1 MKTMKVMAA
10 FAVTLLMVAVFS
22 PQVKAQTTSNEKTV
36 TIKTSM
42 HCDACKKTIESGLT
56 KEAGVKSVSADSK
69 TKMVTVTYDESQTNE
84 ENLVKSIKDM
94 GYQAKVT
101 ETKKCAEAEKK
112 NCGGC
117 K

>member
-1 MKTMKVMAA
+1 MKAMKTMAA
-10 FAVTLLMVAVFS
+10 FAVTLLLVAVFS
-22 PQVKAQTTSNEKTV
+22 PQVKAQDPTKEKTV

-42 HCDACKKTIESGLT
+42 HCDACKKTIETGLT
-56 KEAGVKSVSADSK
+56 KEKGVKSVSADSK

-101 ETKKCAEAEKK
+101 KTKNCDEAAKK

-117 K
+117 